1 MRVEIMGGMGVGK
14 TTLCTTL
21 ERQGFRC
28 IYETL
33 AKNPYLELSY
43 KDPESFGFY
52 SQISFILGN
61 FFNVTQSLKPGEV
74 TIFDYSTVTDRAYAT
89 LFLKDKA
96 QEIALQT
103 IDFLEEKEGMADLLV
118 YLTCSPEVQ
127 LERIRSRNRKH
138 ETDVDFSFIEK
149 LDNYLRH
156 YAQQAEKKG
165 ANILVIDTEQA
176 DLRSDQEFVS
186 SLGMYIN
193 QQITSIMALRDQ
205 PSVKQA
211 V

>member
-1 MRVEIMGGMGVGK
+1 MRVEVMGGMGVGK

-43 KDPESFGFY
+43 EDPESFGFY

-61 FFNVTQSLKPGEV
+61 FFNVTQSLKPGDV
-74 TIFDYSTVTDRAYAT
+74 TVFDYSTVTDRAYAT
-89 LFLKDKA
+89 LFLKDHA
-96 QEIALQT
+96 RDIALQT
-103 IDFLEEKEGMADLLV
+103 IDFLEKKEGMADLLI

-127 LERIRSRNRKH
+127 MDRIKSRNRKH
-138 ETDVDFSFIEK
+138 ETDVDLKFIEQ
-149 LDNYLRH
+149 LDGYLRH
-156 YAQQAEKKG
+156 FAQEAEKAG

-176 DLRSDQEFVS
+176 DLRNDKEFVS

-193 QQITSIMALRDQ
+193 QQITSIMNNRYQ
-205 PSVKQA
+205 NNVKEA